1 MSPPR
6 QVEPQGECTKR
17 NIRQQTKV
25 TVTFPAADVTDEMLR
40 ECAVLFAGHY
50 GVWCDGAKRA
60 SGTRVTLSIARL
72 RSVYLKDGDSF
83 LTTQRLNGVLVG
95 QAFFRRFTATTIEG
109 DSQTS
114 GIWVTQLVVDALFR
128 GRRIA
133 RTLLR
138 NCFGPSDV
146 WGGLLSSHPYAV
158 RAFEAASD
166 SVCDPTLV
174 LRIGLTVLE
183 AAAIDYAANALA
195 TGFQRNQCVMDT
207 QFFVNHSDITRL
219 LEGNTLGDWTL
230 GNDLRD
236 GEEFICVVR
245 RRADAMRGGSE
256 LLEN

>member
-1 MSPPR
+1 MIPPR
-6 QVEPQGECTKR
+6 QVETQGECTKH

-25 TVTFPAADVTDEMLR
+25 TVTFPAAEVTDEMLR

-72 RSVYLKDGDSF
+72 RSDYLKDGDSF
-83 LTTQRLNGVLVG
+83 LTTHRLNGVLVG
-95 QAFFRRFTATTIEG
+95 QAFFRRFTVTTIES
-109 DSQTS
+109 DSQTTES

-128 GRRIA
+128 GRHVA
-133 RTLLR
+133 RTLLK
-138 NCFGPSDV
+138 NCFGRSDV

-158 RAFEAASD
+158 RAFEAASECK
-166 SVCDPTLV
+166 CDPTLV
-174 LRIGLTVLE
+174 LRIGLTILE
-183 AAAIDYAANALA
+183 AADVDYAANALA

-230 GNDLRD
+230 GNDLCD

-245 RRADAMRGGSE
+245 RRAVQ
-256 LLEN
+256 